1 MHNKVKKAYI
11 FCHFWRTVFDTM
23 KFIVVGLGNIGTE
36 YEHTRHNIGF
46 DVVDALAKKYG
57 ATFSVDRH
65 AYKTEVKIKG
75 KTFILLKPVTYMNL
89 SGKAVKHHLQ
99 NEKVDASQIL
109 IVTDDLAL
117 PVGKIRIKPKGS
129 DGGHN
134 GLKSINE
141 HLASTDYPRM
151 RIGIGS
157 DFSKGRQSDYVLGKW
172 KPDEEPI
179 IALSTD
185 KAIEAIEEFGLA
197 GIQNAMNKFNQ

>member
-1 MHNKVKKAYI
+1 
-11 FCHFWRTVFDTM
+11 M
-23 KFIVVGLGNIGTE
+23 KFLIIGLGNIGKE

-46 DVVDALAKKYG
+46 DVVDRLAADYG
-57 ATFSVDRH
+57 VVFSVDRH
-65 AYKTEVKIKG
+65 AYRAEVRIKG
-75 KTFILLKPVTYMNL
+75 KTFVLLKPVTYMNL

-99 NEKVDASQIL
+99 HEKLTPAQTL
-109 IVTDDLAL
+109 IITDDLAL

-141 HLASTDYPRM
+141 HLVSTDYPRM

-172 KPDEEPI
+172 KTDEAPV
-179 IALSTD
+179 IAETID
-185 KAIEAIEEFGLA
+185 RAVKAVEEFGLA
-197 GIQNAMNKFNQ
+197 GIQNAMNKYNQ